1 MTIPRG
7 ALATL
12 VHFLQF
18 NPVGAVI
25 KHHEC
30 SYIGR
35 GPSLEVMLAT
45 TREERLCGMMQIM
58 KRRISQIVDP
68 PHLSEEEKSNN
79 AQ

>member
-18 NPVGAVI
+18 NPVCAVT

-35 GPSLEVMLAT
+35 EPSLEAMLVT
-45 TREERLCGMMQIM
+45 TKEELLCGMMQIM
-58 KRRISQIVDP
+58 KQRISQVVNP